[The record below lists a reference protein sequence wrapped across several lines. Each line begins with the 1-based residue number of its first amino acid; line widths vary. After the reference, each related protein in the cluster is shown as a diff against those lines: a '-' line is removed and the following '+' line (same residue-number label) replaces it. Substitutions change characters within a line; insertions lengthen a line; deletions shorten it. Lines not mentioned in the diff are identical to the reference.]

1 MKARKGPLREPEESD
16 GGERL
21 RFIADPDELRTASQA
36 ALRESLTRTA
46 SELFTPEELPRY
58 LQLQLAGP
66 PEGVPSWR
74 DLTGERLTQL
84 GVPHHSDGLRADD
97 SGMLAPTMVPV
108 TIDYAVLV
116 EGREVCSS
124 ASYDPRTTV
133 AAFEGGV
140 HRVSMTAP
148 DVTVTRIA
156 FPHTLMDLPFIDVT
170 FRLHNTSDQFHAV
183 TLVLLIKPFDED
195 GIASLDRFTLTK
207 DNLIVLNRQPVAFA
221 CERPTSIAASVY
233 DQRSGRMVAADVAGE
248 VVSQAG
254 LMQLRFGFDHQL
266 EPGGDAEVTF
276 FFYVDRT
283 ARHTRE
289 ELTLLLAQTAGILE
303 QEHRL
308 VVAQSVHVG
317 YQTGDARLNRFAANQ
332 LLHLGALQSEG
343 PRCLQGTGGA
353 TSLMALVQAYD
364 RVGEVE
370 TASGLLRSYAAL
382 VPARPPFSSEGIQRA
397 AGFAIALGW
406 HLSATRQVQLRRQLF
421 PVVDQFMAALAQSP
435 MLPGPVAM
443 SFVGSLRRSGPALH
457 LMLGKAIESYQSM
470 LPDKDEA
477 RLRLCDELQLRLLK
491 QADAASVGTMHAV
504 PDFSDMAAVAVHALF
519 GAHGVEDAAL
529 TGVLSWAAGH
539 CVRNGLVVNPY
550 RASLGD
556 VRLSLLLDK
565 ALILHGDNRGAASL
579 HALLEQLGPSD
590 ALPDYIDLKS
600 GRGLAGPRHSAVAT
614 ALAVELL
621 TSLIFV
627 ERGSYLSII
636 PVPVPELFAG
646 EGIDVHGL
654 QSTFGELSVRMQR
667 AGDKVTF
674 SMHSDF
680 LRGVGAIE
688 LNFPWELREL
698 VARKGAVK
706 YVTGG
711 TIVMEPADLI
721 EGEAIVAGPGPV

>member
-1 MKARKGPLREPEESD
+1 MKGRKGPRGEPGESD
-16 GGERL
+16 AAERL
-21 RFIADPDELRTASQA
+21 RSIADPDELRAGAQG

-66 PEGVPSWR
+66 PEGVASWR

-84 GVPHHSDGLRADD
+84 GVPYHTDGLRADD

-108 TIDYAVLV
+108 IIDYAALV

-124 ASYDPRTTV
+124 AGYDPKTTV
-133 AAFEGGV
+133 AAFDGGV
-140 HRVSMTAP
+140 HRVTMTAP

-170 FRLHNTSDQFHAV
+170 FRLRNTSDQFHAV

-195 GIASLDRFTLTK
+195 GIVNLERFSLTK
-207 DNLIVLNRQPVAFA
+207 DNLMVLNRQTVAFA

-233 DQRSGRMVAADVAGE
+233 DPHSGHMVAADVTGE

-254 LMQLRFGFDHQL
+254 LMQVRFGFDHQL

-283 ARHTRE
+283 ARHTHE
-289 ELTLLLAQTAGILE
+289 ELTLLLAQEAGILE

-308 VVAQSVHVG
+308 VVAQPAHVG
-317 YQTGDARLNRFAANQ
+317 YQTGDGRLNRFAANQ
-332 LLHLGALQSEG
+332 LLHLGALQSEA
-343 PRCLQGTGGA
+343 PHYLQGAGGA
-353 TSLMALVQAYD
+353 TGLMALVQAYD
-364 RVGEVE
+364 RAGEVE
-370 TASGLLRSYAAL
+370 TASGLLRSYAAQ
-382 VPARPPFSSEGIQRA
+382 VPVRPPFSSEGILRG

-406 HLSATRQVQLRRQLF
+406 HLSTTRQVQLRRQLF

-435 MLPGPVAM
+435 MLPGPVAI
-443 SFVGSLRRSGPALH
+443 SLIGSVRRSGPALH
-457 LMLGKAIESYQSM
+457 LLVGKAIESYQGM
-470 LPDKDEA
+470 LSDKDEA
-477 RLRLCDELQLRLLK
+477 RLLLCDELQLRLLK
-491 QADAASVGTMHAV
+491 QADATVVRMGQAA
-504 PDFSDMAAVAVHALF
+504 PDFSDMAAVSVHALF
-519 GAHGVEDAAL
+519 GAHGMEDAAL
-529 TGVLSWAAGH
+529 TGVLDWAAGH
-539 CVRNGLVVNPY
+539 IVRNGLVVNPW

-565 ALILHGDNRGAASL
+565 ALILHGDNRGVASL
-579 HALLEQLGPSD
+579 HALLEQLGPSG
-590 ALPDYIDLKS
+590 ALPDYMDQES

-614 ALAVELL
+614 ALALELL

-646 EGIDVHGL
+646 DGIDVHGL

-667 AGDKVTF
+667 TGDKVTF

-721 EGEAIVAGPGPV
+721 EGEAIVARPGPA